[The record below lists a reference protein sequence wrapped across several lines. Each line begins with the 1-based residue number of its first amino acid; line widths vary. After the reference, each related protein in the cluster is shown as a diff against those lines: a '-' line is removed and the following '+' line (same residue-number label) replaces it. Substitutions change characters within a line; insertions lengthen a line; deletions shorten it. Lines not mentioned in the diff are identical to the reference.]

1 MDKSEI
7 KQSINVCKNFKI
19 NNMFNEKCN
28 RSNEKWRNISK
39 WNNLHC
45 INKQNIEYFWK
56 TLKIRTIHSKRP
68 KCIHILQKIID
79 I

>member
-1 MDKSEI
+1 MDKNKI
-7 KQSINVCKNFKI
+7 KQSINVCKNFEI
-19 NNMFNEKCN
+19 NNMF
-28 RSNEKWRNISK
+28 NEKWRNISK

-79 I
+79 IYFC